1 MTALVM
7 LVVIVMVIVMVL
19 ARVIKAASIVF
30 SWWYGVALIW
40 PIPYNPVPILFGPE
54 GFVLFGAKM
63 G

>member
-30 SWWYGVALIW
+30 SW
-40 PIPYNPVPILFGPE
+40 
-54 GFVLFGAKM
+54 
-63 G
+63 